1 MRCMEPKPTY
11 DELLSRIKILEDK
24 VAQLNRKEHVS
35 LARESEERFRA
46 LSEATLDGI
55 FISQDGCCIE
65 ANQSGCQLLGYR
77 YEELIGKSVTSFI
90 HPDYVECV
98 KQKMKSDT
106 PESYEAIIIKADGT
120 SFYADIKGRNYTFNG
135 KHVRVSAIRDITER
149 KEAEKKIITSENK
162 YREVI
167 ENAADGI
174 LIGNLK
180 GEIIEANKGF
190 LNLTGYEYDEIIN
203 QHISILFSKETLAE
217 RPLRFD
223 LLNKGQSVIFEREIV
238 DKNGTVIPIEMN
250 SKRPHADYYLAIIR
264 DLRERHKAEAELRI
278 SNKQLRLAKEKAE
291 ESDRLKS
298 AFLANMSHEIRTPMN
313 GIIGFAELLRDVTL
327 SPGDRFS
334 YLDVILS
341 SGYQL
346 LNIINDVLEI
356 SRIETGQVKIR
367 KESIHLPNLLKELKI
382 FFQPMTSQ
390 NQNELLLSHP
400 EAEEFHHII
409 GDGAKIKQ
417 ILTNLISNA
426 LKFTLRGSVRFGY
439 SSEKDNLCFYVKDSG
454 IGIPPEYMGRIFDRF
469 LQAEHEGFGKQRGTG
484 LGLSICK
491 RLVELMGGKIWVE
504 SSVGIG
510 STFHFT
516 LPFIKK

>member
-1 MRCMEPKPTY
+1 MEPKPTY
-11 DELLSRIKILEDK
+11 DELRSRIQMLEDR
-24 VAQLNRKEHVS
+24 VAQLNRKEQDLFVH
-35 LARESEERFRA
+35 ESEECCRA

-55 FISQDGCCIE
+55 FISQDGFCIE
-65 ANQSGCQLLGYR
+65 TNQSACELLGYR
-77 YEELIGKSVTSFI
+77 YEELIGKYIISFI
-90 HPDYVECV
+90 HPDYVDCV

-106 PESYEAIIIKADGT
+106 PESYEAIIIRKDGAT
-120 SFYADIKGRNYTFNG
+120 FHADIKGRNYMFKG

-149 KEAEKKIITSENK
+149 KEAEQKLINSENK

-167 ENAADGI
+167 ENAGDGI
-174 LIGNLK
+174 LIGNLN

-190 LNLTGYEYDEIIN
+190 LNLTGYEYNEIIN

-238 DKNGTVIPIEMN
+238 DKNGMAIPIEMN

-278 SNKQLRLAKEKAE
+278 SNKQLRIAKEKAE

-313 GIIGFAELLRDVTL
+313 GIIGFAELLKNVTL
-327 SPGDRFS
+327 SPDDRIA

-346 LNIINDVLEI
+346 LNIINDILEI
-356 SRIETGQVKIR
+356 SRIETGQVRTK
-367 KESIHLPNLLKELKI
+367 KESIHLPGLLNKLEI
-382 FFQPMTSQ
+382 FFQPLTSQ
-390 NQNELLLSHP
+390 NRNELTLSFP
-400 EAEEFHHII
+400 ETEEYHHII
-409 GDGAKIKQ
+409 GDEAKIIQ

-426 LKFTLRGSVRFGY
+426 LKFTLRGTVHFGY
-439 SSEKDNLCFYVKDSG
+439 SYENDNLCFYVKDSG
-454 IGIPPEYMGRIFDRF
+454 IGIPHQYLGQIFDRF
-469 LQAEHEGFGKQRGTG
+469 LQAEHEGYGKQSGTG

-491 RLVELMGGKIWVE
+491 KLVELMGGKIWVE

-516 LPFIKK
+516 LPFIKI

>member
-1 MRCMEPKPTY
+1 MEPKPTY
-11 DELLSRIKILEDK
+11 DELLARIILLEDK
-24 VAQLNRKEHVS
+24 VAQLKCIELTSSSH
-35 LARESEERFRA
+35 ESEERLKA

-55 FISQDGCCIE
+55 FITQNGYCIE
-65 ANQSGCQLLGYR
+65 ANKSACELLGYR
-77 YEELIGKSVTSFI
+77 YEELIGKSVISFI
-90 HPDYVECV
+90 HPDYVDCV

-106 PESYEAIIIKADGT
+106 AESYEAIIFRKDGAT
-120 SFYADIKGRNYTFNG
+120 FHADIKGRNYTFNG
-135 KHVRVSAIRDITER
+135 KRVRVSAVRDITER
-149 KEAEKKIITSENK
+149 KVTEQNLIDSENK

-167 ENAADGI
+167 ENAGDGI

-180 GEIIEANKGF
+180 GEIIEVNKGF
-190 LNLTGYEYDEIIN
+190 LSLTGYEYDEIIN

-223 LLNKGQSVIFEREIV
+223 LLNKGQSVIFEREII
-238 DKNGTVIPIEMN
+238 DKKGTTIPIEMN

-264 DLRERHKAEAELRI
+264 DLRERQKAEADLRI
-278 SNKQLRLAKEKAE
+278 TNKQLRIAKEKAE

-327 SPGDRFS
+327 SPDDRFA

-356 SRIETGQVKIR
+356 SRIETGQVSTK
-367 KESIHLPNLLKELKI
+367 KESIHLPSVLNELEI

-390 NQNELLLSHP
+390 NRNELILSYP
-400 EAEEFHHII
+400 ELEEFHYII
-409 GDGAKIKQ
+409 GDEAKIIQ
-417 ILTNLISNA
+417 VLTNLISNA
-426 LKFTLRGSVRFGY
+426 LKFTLRGTVHFGY
-439 SSEKDNLCFYVKDSG
+439 AYENDSLCFYVKDSG
-454 IGIPPEYMGRIFDRF
+454 IGIPPEYIGRIFDRF
-469 LQAEHEGFGKQRGTG
+469 LQAEHEGYGKQRGTG
-484 LGLSICK
+484 LGLSICQK
-491 RLVELMGGKIWVE
+491 LVELMGGKIWVE
-504 SSVGIG
+504 SSVAVG

-516 LPFIKK
+516 LPFNKI

>member
-1 MRCMEPKPTY
+1 MAHKPTY
-11 DELLSRIKILEDK
+11 DELLFRIKMLEDK
-24 VAQLNRKEHVS
+24 VAQLTRIEHTS
-35 LARESEERFRA
+35 SPDESEERFKA

-55 FISQDGCCIE
+55 FISQDGYCIE
-65 ANQSGCQLLGYR
+65 VNKSACQLLGFR
-77 YEELIGKSVTSFI
+77 YGEMIGKHATSIF
-90 HPDYVECV
+90 HPDYIELV
-98 KQKMKSDT
+98 KQKMKSDSS
-106 PESYEAIIIKADGT
+106 ESYEAVAIRKDGST
-120 SFYADIKGRNYTFNG
+120 FYVEIRGRNYTFNG
-135 KHVRVSAIRDITER
+135 KKVRVSSMRDITDR
-149 KEAEKKIITSENK
+149 KKTEQSLIESENK

-167 ENAADGI
+167 ENAGDGI

-180 GEIIEANKGF
+180 GEIIEVNKGF

-223 LLNKGQSVIFEREIV
+223 LLNMGQSVIFERDIV
-238 DKNGTVIPIEMN
+238 DKNGTLIPIEMN
-250 SKRPHADYYLAIIR
+250 SKRPYADYYLAIIR

-278 SNKQLRLAKEKAE
+278 SNKQLRIAKEKAE

-313 GIIGFAELLRDVTL
+313 GIIGFAELLRDNEL
-327 SPGDRFS
+327 GPEDRFA

-356 SRIETGQVKIR
+356 SRIETGQIITR
-367 KESIHLPNLLKELKI
+367 SESIHLPSLLNELEV
-382 FFQPMTSQ
+382 FFQPLTSQ
-390 NQNELLLSHP
+390 NRNELVLSYP
-400 EAEEFHHII
+400 EQEEFHNII
-409 GDGAKIKQ
+409 GDEAKIKQ

-426 LKFTLRGSVRFGY
+426 LKFTLKGSVRFGY
-439 SSEKDNLCFYVKDSG
+439 SQENENLSFYVKDSG

-469 LQAEHEGFGKQRGTG
+469 LQAEHEGYGKQRGTG

-491 RLVELMGGKIWVE
+491 KLVELMGGKIWVE